1 MTLMFTTDTDG
12 PDLTLW
18 SKRTQ
23 LSEPYP
29 LLCHLLDTAAAA
41 DVLWRHW
48 LRPGLR
54 DLLTDAIASGDRDLA
69 RRRFALVAGLHDV
82 GKANAIFQGQTMASH
97 TEAWVDPFR
106 EALRQAGYEDGPGPA
121 DVVFDQAVTCAR
133 RHEVVARRALG
144 PVPEAWEDPTQ
155 TWTQAVAGGHH
166 GRMHVYDD
174 RAWIIDDTVSRLC
187 LGLWGAQQG
196 AHVDA
201 LLSAVGLDA
210 LPPALVGERSV
221 ALILASGLTSL
232 SDWFASD
239 KTSVDA
245 GLVLQS
251 SGLDPVAHPTR
262 WLTQR
267 TAWFEERLP
276 ETFSTYEPMRDPR
289 AQILRD
295 YADSPSALQVDAE
308 HVTDGLWIV
317 TCPTG
322 DGKTE
327 AALLRHSVSSTE
339 GLIFAL
345 PTRSTADAMMDR
357 VRTAFDGTENRAN
370 LSHGYAALNEFYAPP
385 QVDVEAS
392 SDDHDGLTPSAWLSG
407 RLMSL
412 LAPVT
417 VSTCDQVLAAGIRQ
431 RWSAM
436 RLLATANRHIVL
448 DEVHTYDQYQSKVL
462 EGLLTWW
469 GRTGTRVTLL
479 SATLPTWQRNMF
491 VTAYSPTHPEIDK
504 AQARFPSHTIVQP
517 GVIREPGL
525 PKARFTYQLAFDPH
539 VVTSQVAEHVAWVD
553 TQARAYPNARIGVV
567 VNTVGRCV
575 EVAER
580 LMGLG
585 HHVLVLHSRMLAGH
599 RAELS
604 ASLTTL
610 IGKSDDEAGLG
621 QGRGLIVVGTQ
632 VIEASLDV
640 DFDLLASDLAP
651 APSLVQRAGRLWR
664 HDDRRRATRLPGV
677 SLRTL
682 RVVAAGTQTG
692 TLSVRVQAPY
702 LPGEQQRTL
711 DSVRARPVLAV
722 PAGVQVFIDDAA
734 FSWQDAIDAS
744 GDLAPDAG
752 AEVAEMMKRITAAHR
767 VILPM
772 SRYLGRPSYEHLTV
786 MTSRDEDVVSAT
798 RFTDIVNGTFILL
811 DPTGATPYAWRHGL
825 STLASTTC
833 GELLRD
839 ALRASI
845 PANGTVYRALLAAH
859 ERTTSSRLPWS
870 PRAPMLRDLKPV
882 EVRHL
887 RGLTYSPTTGLL
899 QGDPA

>member
-1 MTLMFTTDTDG
+1 MLMLTTDTDG
-12 PDLTLW
+12 PDLALW
-18 SKRTQ
+18 SKRAQ

-41 DVLWRHW
+41 TVLWRNW

-54 DLLTDAIASGDRDLA
+54 DLLTEAIAPGNEELA
-69 RRRFALVAGLHDV
+69 TRRFALVAGLHDI
-82 GKANAIFQGQTMASH
+82 GKANAVFQGQTMA
-97 TEAWVDPFR
+97 TRVQDWVDPFR
-106 EALRQAGYEDGPGPA
+106 KALRDAGYEDGPHA
-121 DVVFDQAVTCAR
+121 TEILFDEARTCAR

-144 PVPEAWEDPTQ
+144 LVPEDWDDPTK
-155 TWTQAVAGGHH
+155 TWAQAVAGGHH
-166 GRMHVYDD
+166 GRVHNYDD
-174 RAWIIDDTVSRLC
+174 RQAIIDDTVGRLC
-187 LGLWGAQQG
+187 AGRWGIQQG
-196 AHVDA
+196 AHIDA
-201 LLSAVGLDA
+201 MLSAVGLNA
-210 LPPALVGERSV
+210 LPPALVGERPV

-239 KTSVDA
+239 IVSVRA
-245 GLVLQS
+245 GLALQA
-251 SGLDPVAHPTR
+251 SGLNPATDPTR
-262 WLTQR
+262 WLAQR
-267 TAWFEERLP
+267 TTWLEGYLP
-276 ETFSTYEPMRDPR
+276 KTFSTYKSMADPR
-289 AQILRD
+289 AQVLGD
-295 YADSPSALQVDAE
+295 YADTPSPLQVDAE
-308 HVTDGLWIV
+308 QVTEGLWVV

-327 AALLRHSVSSTE
+327 AALLRHAVSSTE
-339 GLIFAL
+339 GLVFAL

-357 VRTAFDGTENRAN
+357 VRVAFEGTDNRAS

-385 QVDVEAS
+385 QVDVETS
-392 SDDHDGLTPSAWLSG
+392 CEDHDGLSPSEWLSG
-407 RLMSL
+407 HLMSL

-448 DEVHTYDQYQSKVL
+448 DEVHTYDQYQSKIL
-462 EGLLTWW
+462 SGLLTWW

-504 AQARFPSHTIVQP
+504 SAARFPSHTIVQP
-517 GVIREPGL
+517 GVVREPGL
-525 PKARFTYQLAFDPH
+525 PTARFNYHLGLDPH
-539 VVTSQVAEHVAWVD
+539 VVVSQVDEHVAWVN
-553 TQARAYPNARIGVV
+553 TQARAYPLARIGVV

-580 LMGLG
+580 LKGLG

-599 RAELS
+599 RDEVS
-604 ASLTTL
+604 ASLTRL
-610 IGKSDDEAGLG
+610 IGKRSNEGGGG
-621 QGRGLIVVGTQ
+621 QGQGVIVVGTQ

-640 DFDLLASDLAP
+640 DFDLMTSDLAP

-664 HDDRRRATRLPGV
+664 HDDPRRAIRIPGV
-677 SLRTL
+677 SGRSL

-692 TLSVRVQAPY
+692 TLADLKQAPY

-722 PAGVQVFIDDAA
+722 PADVQVFVDEAA

-744 GDLAPDAG
+744 GEVTPGSG
-752 AEVAEMMKRITAAHR
+752 AEIADMMKRVTAAHR

-772 SRYLGRPSYEHLTV
+772 SEYLARPSYQHLTV
-786 MTSRDEDVVSAT
+786 MSSRDDDVESAT
-798 RFTDIVNGTFILL
+798 RFTDIVNATFILL
-811 DPTGATPYAWRHGL
+811 DSTGSIPYAWSHGL
-825 STLASTTC
+825 PMLSSTTK
-833 GELLRD
+833 GTLLQD

-845 PANGTVYRALLAAH
+845 PANGAVYRKLLEAH
-859 ERTTSSRLPWS
+859 ERTVGTWQ
-870 PRAPMLRDLKPV
+870 PRAPLLRRLKPV

-887 RGLTYSPTTGLL
+887 RGLSYSPTAGLL